1 MSSPFDIKV
10 PLLVTT
16 LLCFILLLLPQPSSS
31 LPAAISLVDSTSR
44 LFPYRTNFL
53 QALRFKSRLAR
64 SPTRNVAAVLAA
76 MAAEEAEA
84 EPSSSSSSSSSSL
97 SRSDEDGDLLRE
109 SSLSLYS
116 LSDPMKKRTTTTT
129 ATTTENPKRPDGI
142 EVEETSFDH
151 SAPGTS
157 AEIATTAFQCG
168 IPSSRMLLNS
178 LLVPGS
184 VGGGGGRRGRI
195 VGGEV
200 VHHGEQP
207 WMVSVADTDSSL
219 LMKSKQ
225 NFERNE
231 IVMIWQK

>member
-84 EPSSSSSSSSSSL
+84 EPPSSPSSSSSSSSLSSL

-129 ATTTENPKRPDGI
+129 TTTEKPKRPDGI

-207 WMVSVADTDSSL
+207 WMVSVDEKDSA
-219 LMKSKQ
+219 
-225 NFERNE
+225 FDE
-231 IVMIWQK
+231 IETEF